1 MTSLVH
7 LALPQTFFVQRF
19 SKHFNTLNVSELTQF
34 YSTDKIDMSAH
45 VHATNMEFGP
55 LPDAR
60 TLRRLN
66 RLRMRDPLNLV
77 LKYPEGVESYSSNYV
92 ISLAEPMPILP
103 GIVEEPVSAVIIV
116 KELDENPVEDSD
128 NKSIDSNFTNVSS
141 LNEDE
146 IIMLK
151 ENEPAPIDLSGASL
165 PEVLVV
171 RDAVEPACTPCCVIS

>member
-7 LALPQTFFVQRF
+7 LAFPKTFFVQGF

-34 YSTDKIDMSAH
+34 YSTGKIEVKLPDYAC
-45 VHATNMEFGP
+45 NMEFGP

-66 RLRMRDPLNLV
+66 RLKMREVHDLV

-92 ISLAEPMPILP
+92 ISLAELMPVLP
-103 GIVEEPVSAVIIV
+103 AVVEEPVSAVIIV

-128 NKSIDSNFTNVSS
+128 SKSVDSNFTNVSS
-141 LNEDE
+141 LNDDE
-146 IIMLK
+146 IIMVK
-151 ENEPAPIDLSGASL
+151 ENEPAPIDISGDSL

-171 RDAVEPACTPCCVIS
+171 RDVVEPACTPCCVIS